1 MELRDDDKLP
11 VEEVEREESQE
22 GVVDVFEEGEG
33 EKKGKSLDF
42 LKDKKLWLAGVGA
55 LGVIGVLLV
64 LNHRQPAPAYQNVD
78 QLSLVRKIAKE
89 NQQQTQ
95 TIVNTLAQQ
104 IQSLTQAVEKQN
116 QTLEKLI
123 KEKQGQKQEK
133 KQGSFFGVPAPSG
146 GSGKTYI
153 SYEKKQELKRESQL
167 QQQLL
172 KQYIQELKTQKEP
185 TPELVVVQEKP
196 KEKVVVKKKQ
206 KCSVVIPT
214 GSVVE
219 GKILH
224 TVPAPVERGILPL
237 PPVLLKLS
245 GSAVTPNDF
254 EVPLDDCYMIGK
266 AQGDWNFVGGKE
278 LARAEIQLVKLV
290 CVLPSGKVVERKVN
304 AYVVDESTG
313 IEGATGKLLDLSG
326 EQILKYT
333 SINTLTSFFSA
344 LAQSAQETTTTPD
357 GYTINKITQPAKYAL
372 FSSLSKSWN
381 EYTRFYESRLKKVN
395 PVVLVPPKKVEV
407 VFLSQVDLG
416 ISPEQL

>member
-11 VEEVEREESQE
+11 VEETQVEESKE
-22 GVVDVFEEGEG
+22 GVVDVFDDEENG
-33 EKKGKSLDF
+33 KKKSLDF
-42 LKDKKLWLAGVGA
+42 LKDKKLWLAGSGA
-55 LGVIGVLLV
+55 LVVVGILFA
-64 LNHRQPAPAYQNVD
+64 LNHRNPAPAYQNVD

-104 IQSLTQAVEKQN
+104 IQSLTKAVQEQNNTLKQLIEK
-116 QTLEKLI
+116 K
-123 KEKQGQKQEK
+123 KQEK
-133 KQGSFFGVPAPSG
+133 KQSFFGIPAPKNS
-146 GSGKTYI
+146 SSAKEYV

-167 QQQLL
+167 QKELL
-172 KQYIQELKTQKEP
+172 KQYIEELKSQKEP
-185 TPELVVVQEKP
+185 TPSLVVVQEKP
-196 KEKVVVKKKQ
+196 KKKVVVKKKQ

-219 GKILH
+219 GRLLH
-224 TVPAPVERGILPL
+224 TVPAPVERGVLPL
-237 PPVLLKLS
+237 PPVLLKLN
-245 GSAVTPNDF
+245 GSATTPNDF
-254 EVPLDDCYMIGK
+254 KVPLDDCYMIGK

-290 CVLPSGKVVERKVN
+290 CVLPSGKVVEKKVN
-304 AYVVDESTG
+304 AYVVDEDTG
-313 IEGATGKLLDLSG
+313 LEGATGKLLDLSG

-357 GYTINKITQPAKYAL
+357 GYTINKITKPAKYAL

-381 EYTRFYESRLKKVN
+381 EYTRFYENRLKKVN

-416 ISPEQL
+416 VSPDQL